1 MQSLAVSSGLIKR
14 LALFGA
20 LLIALGLSG
29 GVLAG
34 CAPDNQGFVE
44 DIGDELRAPDEGTP
58 RALAERV
65 RAYLEMERVRVAPRV
80 VRAIMILSGLVLLI
94 AGWKIYRFVIAAPG
108 LVLGALIGARFGAS
122 ESEVVALIGL
132 LIGAGLGSLLALI
145 AHDVTV
151 FGVGAYLGASLAL
164 ELTGWQPTLMII
176 LGGLIG
182 GALLIALY
190 YLLLGAVTAGLGA
203 LLIGAALGASPL
215 VIALLAGVGL
225 LVQYN
230 LARALGDRP
239 ALSQTRKPKNSQ
251 EQPGSA
257 KSS

>member
-1 MQSLAVSSGLIKR
+1 MRSLADSPGLLKR
-14 LALFGA
+14 LALFSA
-20 LLIALGLSG
+20 LLVILGLG
-29 GVLAG
+29 GGILAG
-34 CAPDNQGFVE
+34 CAPDNQAFVE
-44 DIGDELRAPDEGTP
+44 DIEDELRAPDEGTP

-65 RAYLEMERVRVAPRV
+65 RAYLEMEHVRVAPRV
-80 VRAIMILSGLVLLI
+80 VRAAMILSGLVLLI
-94 AGWKIYRFVIAAPG
+94 AGWKIYRFLIAAPG
-108 LVLGALIGARFGAS
+108 LILGALIGARFGAS
-122 ESEVVALIGL
+122 EGTIVALIGL

-151 FGVGAYLGASLAL
+151 FGIGAYLGAALAL

-182 GALLIALY
+182 GALMVALY
-190 YLLLGAVTAGLGA
+190 YSLLGAVTAALGA
-203 LLIGAALGASPL
+203 MLIGAALGASPL

-239 ALSQTRKPKNSQ
+239 TAPRARSRSE
-251 EQPGSA
+251 EQPAAA
-257 KSS
+257 KKP